1 MRKQPKNKAEGPK
14 IPSRLSAVP
23 AFPPIAARLLAI
35 LTQDEDSIKVSRVA
49 RLISA
54 DPIFSGSIL
63 QYANSAQFGL
73 QQPVSSISQAVM
85 ILGLDRTRQIVAG
98 VATSVYIRAAL
109 RVEELHRC
117 WRHTMACAI
126 VAEEIAPLIGWDPGE
141 AYTGGIL
148 HDIGRLGLLVAFP
161 KQYER
166 VVREAAQQ
174 RLDILD
180 FERERFGIDHT
191 EAGRWLAQKWRLPE
205 EFVVVAGRHH
215 DRLEGQEFD
224 LNALI
229 HVACRLADHLGFD
242 VAAPMKPVEL
252 EEILRE
258 LPEAAR
264 EAAANRVAGLAA
276 KIEERISEFER
287 DAALVQNKLPLPVKT
302 EQDVEEILHEDP
314 PEDPEPEVL
323 ASDTRL
329 YITVAAICFLL
340 FLVLVVQR

>member
-1 MRKQPKNKAEGPK
+1 MRTQPKKQGEGPR

-23 AFPPIAARLLAI
+23 AFPPIAARLLAV
-35 LTQDEDSIKVSRVA
+35 LKQDEDSIKVSRVA

-54 DPIFSGSIL
+54 DPIFAGSIL
-63 QYANSAQFGL
+63 QYANSAQFAL
-73 QQPVSSISQAVM
+73 QQPVSSVGQAVM

-98 VATSVYIRAAL
+98 VATSVYVRTAL
-109 RVEELHRC
+109 RVEELRRC

-126 VAEEIAPLIGWDPGE
+126 VAEEIAPLVGRDPGE

-191 EAGRWLAQKWRLPE
+191 EAGRWLALKWRLPE

-215 DRLEGQEFD
+215 DRLEGEDFD
-224 LNALI
+224 LNALV
-229 HVACRLADHLGFD
+229 HVACRLADHLGFE
-242 VAAPMKPVEL
+242 VAAPMKPSEL
-252 EEILRE
+252 EEILLD
-258 LPEAAR
+258 LPEASR
-264 EAAANRVAGLAA
+264 QAAAKWMSGLAG

-287 DAALVQNKLPLPVKT
+287 DTALVQNRLPLPTKS
-302 EQDVEEILHEDP
+302 EPDIDEISQKDSSEEC
-314 PEDPEPEVL
+314 EPEVF

-340 FLVLVVQR
+340 FLVLLVQR